1 MKSILFRHGLVV
13 FILSIA
19 FGSLADNS
27 TLPRERVSLNAGWR
41 FARFG
46 FIRDGSSRP
55 EPGQPAGAV
64 TASSEETSKGNT
76 ASMAFDG
83 DSNTRWCAAD
93 GSMNQ
98 WLAVDFGK
106 ITPLGS
112 VEIEWE
118 NTLAY
123 QYKAEV
129 SDDGKSWKTVVD
141 RTQNR
146 DAARLDKA
154 ALGSTGRFVRVTV
167 TGVPEDKWASICEL
181 RVLDPAGNRLQPAGG
196 VPGTGAKRL
205 QPVAPKDGA
214 GVFPE
219 STVEFNDSD
228 WRKLNLPHDW
238 GIEGPF
244 KQEYP
249 GDTGKLPWWGIG
261 WYRKH
266 LEVPASDQG
275 RKIYLDVD
283 GAMSHAKVWLNGQ
296 LVGGWPYGYASW
308 RVDLTPFVK
317 FGGDNVIAI
326 RLDNPRDS
334 SRWYPGGGIYRNVW
348 LVKTA
353 PVHVAHWGTYVT
365 TPEISARAATVKIR
379 VTVDNETASAS
390 AVTVKNEIFEL
401 GADNVKGKSVAS
413 LATEGVKIAA
423 HQSQSREGQ
432 IVIPDPKL
440 WSIEQPQRYVVV
452 TTIEQDGKPVDSY
465 ETPFGI
471 RTIQF
476 TANNGFLLNGKR
488 VPLNGVCDHHDLGA
502 LGAAI
507 NPRALERQIQ
517 ILKEMGCNA
526 IRTSHNPPAPELLD
540 LCDRLGMVVMDE
552 SFDCWKSGKNA
563 NDYHLLWDNWHEK
576 DWRAELRR
584 DRNHPCIILW
594 SIGNEVG
601 EQDSPAGLEIAAELT
616 RIAHE
621 EDPTRPTTAAC
632 SDGRAA
638 FNGFQKNLDVF
649 GYNYK
654 PTEYGRAHEANPG
667 LPIFGSETASCIS
680 SRGEYFFPVSTNKDE
695 GKADFQMSSYDLYAP
710 PWATP
715 PDWEFKGQDAFP
727 YVAGE
732 FVWTG
737 FDYLGEPTPY
747 NGDMSNLLNF
757 TDPAEKARMQKEL
770 EALGRIKVP
779 SRSSYFGIID
789 LAGFPKD
796 RYYLYQARWRP
807 DFPMAHILPHW
818 NWPDRVGQITPVHV
832 YTSGDSV
839 ELFLNGK
846 SLRLKKKGPYEYRLH
861 WDDVVYQPGELKA
874 VAYKNG
880 KAWATDVM
888 KTTGPAA
895 KLKLQADRN
904 TIKADGQDL
913 SFVTVTV
920 ADQDGLLVPRSHNQI
935 HFDINGPGEIVA
947 TDNGDATSFESFQ
960 SHERKAYNGL
970 CLVIVRAKAGES
982 GNIMLRAASE
992 GLATAEIPIMTAP
1005 AH

>member
-1 MKSILFRHGLVV
+1 MKSILFHHGLVV